1 MIPIDIAG
9 PTGGHRSSQ
18 YGGEVTQNM
27 YMDLSEGRKGVHD
40 FPGLKVFAVRYPF
53 NIPSAGVD
61 RGIHVMANV
70 MYKIINSTLYSI
82 DPFGAFTTLGTVA
95 GTDRAIFADDGTNLF
110 FTANNSL
117 YKYDGSTVATV
128 SQSVITSPRS
138 IAYINRQFILSGA
151 DALFATSDVGDGS
164 TYNALNFAEAE
175 VAPDPLRRV
184 YVFSQL
190 VYMLGSRTTEMWYN
204 SGVGNPPFSRKDT
217 TLVNVGI
224 AGKFAVS
231 NTDQFLYWLGDDR
244 KVYQCQG
251 ANARAVNSPAF
262 SHHVE
267 AMTFVYD
274 CIVSS
279 FVMEGQD
286 FVLFSFPLGNQTW
299 LFSETYSYWVQL
311 ASTTNLPGDAWYATS
326 VIRCYDRNFGSAA
339 GDVLELDIDT
349 TTDNASARLRI
360 RTLPNFTGKVIGA
373 PSKRITVKQLRINAE
388 VGVGLAAPD
397 PLSGQGVDPVLMCQF
412 SPDGGLTWQAQREVS
427 IGVNGDYMIPVD
439 FWDFCTGYDVRARIL
454 FSDPVYLSMFDGE
467 VDIEVAG
474 F

>member
-27 YMDLSEGRKGVHD
+27 YIDLSEGRNGVHD
-40 FPGLKVFAVRYPF
+40 FPGLKIWAAK
-53 NIPSAGVD
+53 NGTD
-61 RGIHVMANV
+61 RGMHVMADV
-70 MYKIINSTLYSI
+70 LYKLIDSTLWRISSTAVYTSL
-82 DPFGAFTTLGTVA
+82 GAVSGS
-95 GTDRAIFADDGTNLF
+95 DRAVFADDGTNLF
-110 FTANNSL
+110 FTANSVL
-117 YKYDGSTVATV
+117 YKYNGATVSTV
-128 SQSVITSPRS
+128 SQSVVTNPRS
-138 IAYINRQFILSGA
+138 IAYINRQFIIAG
-151 DALFATSDVGDGS
+151 DNGLFGTSNAGDGS

-175 VAPDPLRRV
+175 VAPDPLLRP

-190 VYMLGSRTTEMWYN
+190 VYMLGSRTTELWYN

-217 TLVNVGI
+217 SLVNVGI
-224 AGKFAVS
+224 AGKHAVS

-251 ANARAVNSPAF
+251 ANARSVGSQAF
-262 SHHVE
+262 AHHVE
-267 AMTFVYD
+267 AMDNVAD
-274 CIVSS
+274 CIASS

-286 FVLFSFPLGNQTW
+286 FVLFSFPSGNQTW
-299 LFSETYSYWVQL
+299 LFSETYSYWVEL
-311 ASTTNLPGDAWYATS
+311 ASTTNLEGVAWYATS
-326 VIRCYDRNFGSAA
+326 VKRCYGKNLGSGG
-339 GDVLELDIDT
+339 GDVMELDLDT
-349 TTDNASARLRI
+349 YTDNGLARLRI
-360 RTLPNFTGKVIGA
+360 RTLPNFNGKMIGA

-388 VGVGLAAPD
+388 VGVGLVT
-397 PLSGQGVDPVLMCQF
+397 GQGSDPVLMCQL
-412 SPDGGLTWQAQREVS
+412 SPDGGQTWQAQSNVS

-454 FSDPVYLSMFDGE
+454 CSDPVYLSMFDGE